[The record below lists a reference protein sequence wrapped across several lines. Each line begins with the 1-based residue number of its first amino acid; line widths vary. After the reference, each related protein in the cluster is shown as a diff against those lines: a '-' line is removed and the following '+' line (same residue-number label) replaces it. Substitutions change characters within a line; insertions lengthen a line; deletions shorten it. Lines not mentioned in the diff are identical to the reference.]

1 MKGFASPSASGVGQ
15 KLFPN
20 QEATYSAVK
29 FFLYK
34 KYLRL
39 FPKIQ
44 NAPIRQL
51 SLLIKNIYEFPEIR
65 YFSEKIMPAW

>member
-20 QEATYSAVK
+20 REATYSAVK
-29 FFLYK
+29 FFIK
-34 KYLRL
+34 KDLRL

-65 YFSEKIMPAW
+65 YFSEMIMPAW